1 MQEQLGDNDSLMCS
15 IHIEGDSVIAER
27 FTKTLKGNINKNM
40 TASDSNSYLSYLNKL
55 VDQYKN
61 AYDHSISKNLLIL
74 IFLLCLNKIK
84 QILKL
89 LNLKLVIESELQTI
103 IIILVNATLKID

>member
-1 MQEQLGDNDSLMCS
+1 MCS
-15 IHIEGDSVIAER
+15 IHIEGDSIIAER
-27 FTKTLKGNINKNM
+27 FIKTLKGNINKNM

-61 AYDHSISKNLLIL
+61 VYDHSISKNLLML

-103 IIILVNATLKID
+103 IIILVNVTLKID

>member
-1 MQEQLGDNDSLMCS
+1 MCS

-27 FTKTLKGNINKNM
+27 FIKTLKGNINKNM

-61 AYDHSISKNLLIL
+61 VYDHSISKNLLML

-103 IIILVNATLKID
+103 IIILVNVTLKID

>member
-1 MQEQLGDNDSLMCS
+1 MCS

-61 AYDHSISKNLLIL
+61 VYVHSISKNLLML

-103 IIILVNATLKID
+103 IIILVNVTLKID

>member
-1 MQEQLGDNDSLMCS
+1 MCS

-27 FTKTLKGNINKNM
+27 FIKTLKGNINKNV

-61 AYDHSISKNLLIL
+61 VYDHSISKNLLML

-103 IIILVNATLKID
+103 IIILVNVTLKID